1 MALTMCVCSG
11 RFRLKGLQAICQAV
25 SHFLHALPLV
35 SNPMPLSAEPEAE
48 ARPWPREGIA
58 WAQHDTLVP
67 TDWVMAIQIQGM
79 TQQKLNW

>member
-35 SNPMPLSAEPEAE
+35 SNPMPLA
-48 ARPWPREGIA
+48 ARARRRSTAMTEGTLFSNS
-58 WAQHDTLVP
+58 AQH
-67 TDWVMAIQIQGM
+67 AGAHIASHGY
-79 TQQKLNW
+79 